1 MILTIN
7 QCIEQDRLDLAKSYS
22 EYQSSD
28 IIQKKVIANTIIKKL
43 SSTLVAEE
51 QVLFPFYEEYLVNGE
66 LEAKHARKINTDI
79 KIQLLELEKIDTI
92 DSVYDTKLDNIIN
105 TIKIHD
111 KNEHDTSKST
121 FKKIIDPDT
130 MLKLGQKYTQAKRFA
145 PNRPHP
151 DIDNKNII
159 TQQVLHALVS
169 PIDLIKD
176 SGKKFA

>member
-51 QVLFPFYEEYLVNGE
+51 QVLFPFYEEYLVHGE

-79 KIQLLELEKIDTI
+79 KIHLLELEKIDTI
-92 DSVYDTKLDNIIN
+92 DSVYDTKLENIIN
-105 TIKIHD
+105 TIKIY
-111 KNEHDTSKST
+111 DTSKST

-130 MLKLGQKYTQAKRFA
+130 MLKLGQKYTQAKSSA
-145 PNRPHP
+145 PNRPYP
-151 DIDNKNII
+151 DIDNKDKK